1 MIRLVSATVV
11 APWKVRVRFN
21 DGVEAVLDLEGKLQ
35 GPVFEPLADAAFFA
49 DVNVSEFG
57 VLTWPNG
64 ADLAPE
70 FVLWE
75 TRRLDPGLQEAFR
88 AWGYLEDETGM
99 SAALL

>member
-1 MIRLVSATVV
+1 MVRVVSAIVV

-21 DGVEAVLDLEGKLQ
+21 DGVEALLDLHGKLQ
-35 GPVFEPLADAAFFA
+35 GPVFEPLADPAFFA
-49 DVNVSEFG
+49 GVKVAEFG

-75 TRRLDPGLQEAFR
+75 TRRGDLALQDAFR
-88 AWGYLEDETGM
+88 AWGYVSEERSTM
-99 SAALL
+99 AAL

>member
-1 MIRLVSATVV
+1 MVRLVNASVV
-11 APWKVRVRFN
+11 AAWKIRVGFD

-35 GPVFEPLADAAFFA
+35 GPVFEPLGEPAFFA
-49 DVNVSEFG
+49 GVRVSEFG

-75 TRRLDPGLQEAFR
+75 TRRHDPGLQDAFR
-88 AWGYLEDETGM
+88 AWGYLETEAGM
-99 SAALL
+99 SATL

>member
-1 MIRLVSATVV
+1 M
-11 APWKVRVRFN
+11 RFN

-35 GPVFEPLADAAFFA
+35 GPVFEPLADPTFFA
-49 DVNVSEFG
+49 GVKVAEFG

-75 TRRLDPGLQEAFR
+75 TRRLDPGLKEAFG
-88 AWGYLEDETGM
+88 AWGYLESEKGM
-99 SAALL
+99 